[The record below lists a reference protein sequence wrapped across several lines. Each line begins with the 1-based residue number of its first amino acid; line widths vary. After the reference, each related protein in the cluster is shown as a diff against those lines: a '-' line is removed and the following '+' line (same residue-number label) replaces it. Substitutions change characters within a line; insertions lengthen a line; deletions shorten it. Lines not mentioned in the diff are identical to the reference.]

1 MLANIV
7 LAIRSISNMR
17 HRSNL
22 GMNFRRLQ
30 YLLPQLWRMQGVHSQ
45 IEEINTGKWCKEQ
58 QSYNFLL
65 GPDLQNKAFSRY
77 KSKWDFSGSISWVT
91 FCTSAALLIFQQL
104 EGFYFLCPF
113 SMY

>member
-1 MLANIV
+1 MVANIV
-7 LAIRSISNMR
+7 LAIRSISNMC

-58 QSYNFLL
+58 QSYNFPF
-65 GPDLQNKAFSRY
+65 GQDLQNKAFSDT
-77 KSKWDFSGSISWVT
+77 KVNE
-91 FCTSAALLIFQQL
+91 IFVVQSVGWHFAQVQP
-104 EGFYFLCPF
+104 C
-113 SMY
+113 